1 VVEGRSSAG
10 VLPSEEEGLK
20 RSQSRRSSPD
30 TAEHSENGAT
40 SGFSGGLGVGGWR
53 WWTASAASRCGREQG
68 SERECKTFLLK
79 YEGSLALVCLF
90 AERKTA
96 SEVLELISR

>member
-30 TAEHSENGAT
+30 TAEHSENGRSSPDTAEHSENGAA

-53 WWTASAASRCGREQG
+53 WWTASG
-68 SERECKTFLLK
+68 SEPVWKGAGE
-79 YEGSLALVCLF
+79 
-90 AERKTA
+90 
-96 SEVLELISR
+96 